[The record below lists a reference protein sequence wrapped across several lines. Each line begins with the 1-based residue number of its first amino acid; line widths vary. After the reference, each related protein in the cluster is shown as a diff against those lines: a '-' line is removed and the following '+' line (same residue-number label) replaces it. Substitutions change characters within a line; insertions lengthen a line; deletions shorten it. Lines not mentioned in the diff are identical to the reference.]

1 MKHPTRISFAI
12 LILSIAALA
21 CVTSAP
27 VATSAPT
34 VIFVPVTV
42 TTDPSLAQPAAS
54 VTPEPSATAE
64 PSPTATVPPAT
75 ATEDLLHFYVS
86 GTVWHDTCA
95 AVDPV
100 PNPLPIGCRFEG
112 GLGMIADG
120 LFQAGEP
127 GISGVTVRIELDCN
141 YGAFTVQT
149 DSSGFYKMSFTV
161 PRSAGIGKQRI
172 CLSVDAGS
180 GANAPIL
187 GKGIWTVPATK
198 SSTALID
205 MVIPVET
212 QNTVSFGWD
221 YK

>member
-1 MKHPTRISFAI
+1 MKRLSHISFAI

-21 CVTSAP
+21 CVTTAP

-42 TTDPSLAQPAAS
+42 TTDPSLAQPAAT
-54 VTPEPSATAE
+54 VTPESSATPE
-64 PSPTATVPPAT
+64 PSPTATVPAAT

-95 AVDPV
+95 AVDPI
-100 PNPLPIGCRFEG
+100 PTPLPSGCLFEG
-112 GLGMIADG
+112 GIGMIADG
-120 LFQAGEP
+120 ILQAGEP

-172 CLSVDAGS
+172 CLSIDAG
-180 GANAPIL
+180 GANASVL

-198 SSTALID
+198 SSKALID